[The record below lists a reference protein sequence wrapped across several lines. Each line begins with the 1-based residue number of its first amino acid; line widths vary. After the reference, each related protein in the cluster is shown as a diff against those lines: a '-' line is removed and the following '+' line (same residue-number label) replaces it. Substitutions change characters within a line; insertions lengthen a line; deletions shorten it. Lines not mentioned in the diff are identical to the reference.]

1 MGWEGGLNVRRKF
14 GASQPRPDAHAER
27 PMLATILTGEC
38 SINSGRQAIE
48 TAVSN
53 ARGSRRI
60 YLFILE
66 LRRDLFHFLCSPLSL
81 SLSLL
86 VPIAFAL
93 LCLPQARLG
102 LIMQSALLD

>member
-81 SLSLL
+81 SLSLSLSSFPLLLPSFASLRL
-86 VPIAFAL
+86 V
-93 LCLPQARLG
+93 
-102 LIMQSALLD
+102 